1 MANHIAVQLDRRNI
15 AEMSCIAGVGGNVP
29 HLLKT
34 ARCGRSIIALDG
46 CPLNCARNCLTRH
59 GIAPTWHHVLSN
71 YGVRKRYHADFD
83 RDEAEVVLE
92 RVIADLPERNIA
104 G

>member
-1 MANHIAVQLDRRNI
+1 
-15 AEMSCIAGVGGNVP
+15 MSCIAGVGGDVP

-34 ARCGRSIIALDG
+34 ARSGRPIIGLDG
-46 CPLNCARNCLTRH
+46 CALNCARNCLTRH
-59 GIAPTWHHVLSN
+59 GIAPTRHHVLSN

-92 RVIADLPERNIA
+92 RVITDLPEPDIA